1 MEIGDE
7 VEIKY
12 DPDAPQDSTD
22 ILKPSVK
29 NLIVFLIAG
38 VMFTTAGFFLSGVW
52 ALLQKIRHRGEP
64 EEEEILPP
72 EEYVSP
78 EERKN
83 MASKPSASI
92 GRRIVVGMIVFVCI
106 FLGIKCFSGV
116 RSIDAEEFSELV
128 QEAGYITT
136 DTTETLSQEWKVGS
150 MLKEAVSINED
161 NIRMDFVVMDT
172 NASADAL
179 FNGMTLPL
187 SNGDVEERKGRV
199 HELYSIENKE
209 LYIAKIRISDTVIYT
224 SVRAEYKNEIV
235 KLLDKLGIGKN
246 K

>member
-64 EEEEILPP
+64 EE

-235 KLLDKLGIGKN
+235 KLLDKLGDWKE
-246 K
+246 

>member
-1 MEIGDE
+1 MKGARRSRVDYEITYQYEVDGKEYFDKLYNRSEIMEIGDE

-52 ALLQKIRHRGEP
+52 ALLQKIRHRGELQ
-64 EEEEILPP
+64 EEEILPP

-83 MASKPSASI
+83 MASKPSAFI

-106 FLGIKCFSGV
+106 FLGIKWFSGV
-116 RSIDAEEFSELV
+116 RSIDAEEFSEIV

-161 NIRMDFVVMDT
+161 NIRMPVQMRY
-172 NASADAL
+172 L
-179 FNGMTLPL
+179 
-187 SNGDVEERKGRV
+187 
-199 HELYSIENKE
+199 
-209 LYIAKIRISDTVIYT
+209 TV
-224 SVRAEYKNEIV
+224 
-235 KLLDKLGIGKN
+235 
-246 K
+246 